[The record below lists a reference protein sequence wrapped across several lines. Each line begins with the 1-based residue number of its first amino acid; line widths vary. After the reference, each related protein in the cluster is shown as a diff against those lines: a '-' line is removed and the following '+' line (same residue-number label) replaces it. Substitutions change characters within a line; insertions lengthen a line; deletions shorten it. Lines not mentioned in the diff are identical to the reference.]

1 MNRVNQY
8 VLDRD
13 NFSSD
18 EEFANHVGQILF
30 NFAKDGYIATFRY
43 EDMGIYIIEYN
54 HADQSLGSPYPY
66 WLTPEE
72 EERIY
77 YEENN

>member
-54 HADQSLGSPYPY
+54 HADQSLDSPYPY

>member
-1 MNRVNQY
+1 MNKVNQY

-54 HADQSLGSPYPY
+54 HADQSLGAPYPY

-72 EERIY
+72 EERVY
-77 YEENN
+77 YEKNN

>member
-18 EEFANHVGQILF
+18 EEFATPVGQILF

-54 HADQSLGSPYPY
+54 HADKSLGSPYPY

>member
-1 MNRVNQY
+1 M
-8 VLDRD
+8 DRD

-77 YEENN
+77 YEKNN

>member
-1 MNRVNQY
+1 MNKVNQY

-54 HADQSLGSPYPY
+54 HADQCFGSPYPY

-77 YEENN
+77 HEENN

>member
-1 MNRVNQY
+1 MNKVNQY
-8 VLDRD
+8 VLNRALFD
-13 NFSSD
+13 SD

-30 NFAKDGYIATFRY
+30 NFTKDGYIATFRY
-43 EDMGIYIIEYN
+43 EDVGIYIIEYN
-54 HADQSLGSPYPY
+54 YADQSLGAPYPY

>member
-72 EERIY
+72 EERVY
-77 YEENN
+77 YEKNN